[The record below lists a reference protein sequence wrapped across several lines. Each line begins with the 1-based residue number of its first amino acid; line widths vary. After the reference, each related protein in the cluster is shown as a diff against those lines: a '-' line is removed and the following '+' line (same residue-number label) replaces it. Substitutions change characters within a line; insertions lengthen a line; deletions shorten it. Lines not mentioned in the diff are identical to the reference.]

1 VASCPPDLKSKI
13 SLIKTYSR
21 LLLSPQA
28 SLRARDLPRPARVV
42 LLIGPEGG
50 LADNEEELAIKAGFN
65 PVQLGPRILRT
76 ETAALAALAALQH
89 DFGDL

>member
-1 VASCPPDLKSKI
+1 VRAVWAD
-13 SLIKTYSR
+13 TR
-21 LLLSPQA
+21 LLLSPSA
-28 SLRARDLPRPARVV
+28 ALRARDLQRPSRIT

-50 LADNEEELAIKAGFN
+50 LADNEQEAAIKAGFQ

-76 ETAALAALAALQH
+76 ETAAIAALAALQH